1 MFSWK
6 KENSLPYVTMNS
18 FNGIEEENERGH
30 GKKGSQLR
38 MMILTAKGVQAIHRK
53 WWKLS

>member
-1 MFSWK
+1 VFSLK

-53 WWKLS
+53 